1 MEQLWWKTVPYSMFK
16 QNFERSLERIYKSFK
31 KYRKRTNTQNF
42 EGIDFDFIP
51 PKLLLLKC
59 LRSYPPV
66 NWRRDMVSKL
76 VIDGEKKLYLIE
88 EFLCLQEL
96 ALSNNLINLRENEK
110 YKVNALAGILTKYFG
125 TWNAAT
131 NPDIEVQN
139 DKQRKIELIIGKE
152 TGKLELFNK

>member
-1 MEQLWWKTVPYSMFK
+1 
-16 QNFERSLERIYKSFK
+16 
-31 KYRKRTNTQNF
+31 
-42 EGIDFDFIP
+42 
-51 PKLLLLKC
+51 
-59 LRSYPPV
+59 
-66 NWRRDMVSKL
+66 MVSKL

-96 ALSNNLINLRENEK
+96 ALSNKLINLRENEK